1 MLTIR
6 SGAASS
12 APTFL
17 VLLVA
22 FLLPLTALAQPDAA
36 ASLAAEE
43 TCDDSGAAASD
54 PGDEASVADD
64 ELEVRPYEVSF
75 EFVNLFLFRSDTD
88 FDASKGVY
96 EPDGQTSGVL
106 GTFLKP
112 DLTVNLAKNLRL
124 FYELEIGLNLWSLHN
139 PDQQDATSGDM
150 FVMKHRELYA
160 EGEFL
165 DGLVGFKVGY
175 QRFRDPTHLFLDH
188 WIGAASL
195 SSDLDVVRLTASFG
209 QVADPTYEGF
219 RVEKNNFAHD
229 TLVYAL
235 SGESTFA
242 GFVTLSTGFFG
253 VSDSRVVGHTNHVF
267 TPAVNLEADLDVV
280 RLGIDGALQVGA
292 FEGMAA
298 DGGNEKTLAWAAQ
311 LYGEAQLRR
320 LFVKLNVLALSP
332 DDDGASNRA
341 NGAFHGSAKN
351 RSSTLFFTES
361 ELRDTW
367 DNLDEKLGTTR
378 GPFLLQRAGLF
389 LPDVMVGYDVL
400 PWLRPVAIVGYG
412 MALNPD
418 NALGSRALGLEA
430 DLGVELKYED
440 LLLFQVYGGVL
451 VPGKGAAALVN
462 AIDRTATEPL
472 WSCVSTL
479 KLFY

>member
-1 MLTIR
+1 MLV
-6 SGAASS
+6 
-12 APTFL
+12 PWP
-17 VLLVA
+17 VV
-22 FLLPLTALAQPDAA
+22 AQPD
-36 ASLAAEE
+36 
-43 TCDDSGAAASD
+43 DDEFAD
-54 PGDEASVADD
+54 PEMIADD
-64 ELEVRPYEVSF
+64 EPEPRAFEVSL
-75 EFVNLFLFRSDTD
+75 EFVNLFLFRSDSD
-88 FDASKGVY
+88 FDGSKAVY
-96 EPDGQTSGVL
+96 EPDGQTVGVL

-112 DLTVNLAKNLRL
+112 DLTVNLARNLRL
-124 FYELEIGLNLWSLHN
+124 FYEVEIGLNLWSLHN
-139 PDQQDATSGDM
+139 PDQQDATAPDV
-150 FVMKHRELYA
+150 FLMKHRELYA

-165 DGLVGFKVGY
+165 DGLLGFKVGY
-175 QRFRDPTHLFLDH
+175 QRFQDPTRLFLDH

-195 SSDLDVVRLTASFG
+195 TSDLDVVRLTASFG

-235 SGESTFA
+235 AGESTFA
-242 GFVTLSTGFFG
+242 DFVTLSSGFYG

-267 TPAVNLEADLDVV
+267 TPVVNLEADLDVL
-280 RLGIDGALQVGA
+280 RLGLDGALQVGA

-298 DGGNEKTLAWAAQ
+298 DGGNERTLAWAAQ
-311 LYGEAQLRR
+311 LYGEAQLKRF
-320 LFVKLNVLALSP
+320 FVKLNVLALSP
-332 DDDGASNRA
+332 DDGAAATKA

-361 ELRDTW
+361 ELRDTF
-367 DNLDEKLGTTR
+367 DNLDEKLGSMR

-389 LPDVMVGYDVL
+389 LSDVLVGYDVL

-412 MALNPD
+412 LALEPE
-418 NALGSRALGLEA
+418 NALGSRNLGLEA
-430 DLGVELKYED
+430 DLGLDLKYED

-462 AIDRTATEPL
+462 PIDRTATGPL
-472 WSCVSTL
+472 WSVMSTL